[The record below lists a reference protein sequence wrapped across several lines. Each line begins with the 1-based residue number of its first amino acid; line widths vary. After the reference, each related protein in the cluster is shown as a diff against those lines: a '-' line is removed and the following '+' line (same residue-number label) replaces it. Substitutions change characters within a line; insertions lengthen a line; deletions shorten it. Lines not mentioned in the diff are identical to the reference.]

1 MGVWT
6 KLVLAASSG
15 SLVLAVAAQATA
27 QSAPVT
33 VDGAMPDGPDRALV
47 TKTCTA
53 CHVASQVTAQRKTKD
68 QWAATVDQMIGYGAQ
83 VSDDDYPKIV
93 DYLSAH
99 FGAGT
104 GSAPPKS

>member
-15 SLVLAVAAQATA
+15 SLVLAIAAQAPA
-27 QSAPVT
+27 QSAPAAA
-33 VDGAMPDGPDRALV
+33 DGAMPDGPDRVMV

-53 CHVASQVTAQRKTKD
+53 CHLASQVTAQRKTKD
-68 QWAATVDQMIGYGAQ
+68 HWAATVDQMISFGAQ

-104 GSAPPKS
+104 GAASPKP